1 MRLRSTSGQASVEYV
16 AVVALVAIVFV
27 VAGSFTLQ
35 GRAIAAATVGQLK
48 RGLCIVEGHDC
59 PEEHPPCQVSSAS
72 TSDDW
77 QVDIAFVRLGAGR
90 SAIVEH
96 KSDGQ
101 ILVTLADH
109 MDLGATG
116 GFGAN
121 LKIGDKIAFGGEVR
135 AAALASLGHGTTYRV
150 ADDRTAG
157 ELIRT
162 MRRERTDPK
171 FWQGLQALGSRVS
184 RTGHALSIDRPEWL
198 GEPRAADGRGRR
210 RWQRGS
216 LTGRRTVYLKGS
228 VSLDLQHDLASGGG
242 SLEGKVAVT
251 LDRHDKPVDLMVLG
265 TGNLQASSDLPALLQ
280 PVAGHLPAGVDRTW
294 QLEAHLDLTQ
304 PGRGK
309 AVLDSLAH
317 PSRLAHMVLDEGTV
331 EVNSYGNQQDVAA
344 VGGHVKVGLSL
355 GGEISHTTASRHL
368 LSAMEH
374 TPEGFWV
381 PRYDCLEAA

>member
-16 AVVALVAIVFV
+16 AVVAIVAIVFA

-72 TSDDW
+72 MSDDW

-162 MRRERTDPK
+162 MRRERTDPR

-184 RTGHALSIDRPEWL
+184 GP
-198 GEPRAADGRGRR
+198 
-210 RWQRGS
+210 
-216 LTGRRTVYLKGS
+216 
-228 VSLDLQHDLASGGG
+228 
-242 SLEGKVAVT
+242 VT
-251 LDRHDKPVDLMVLG
+251 R
-265 TGNLQASSDLPALLQ
+265 
-280 PVAGHLPAGVDRTW
+280 
-294 QLEAHLDLTQ
+294 
-304 PGRGK
+304 
-309 AVLDSLAH
+309 
-317 PSRLAHMVLDEGTV
+317 
-331 EVNSYGNQQDVAA
+331 
-344 VGGHVKVGLSL
+344 
-355 GGEISHTTASRHL
+355 
-368 LSAMEH
+368 
-374 TPEGFWV
+374 
-381 PRYDCLEAA
+381 

>member
-16 AVVALVAIVFV
+16 AVVAIVAIVFA

-162 MRRERTDPK
+162 MRRERTDPR

-184 RTGHALSIDRPEWL
+184 GPVTRYRSIDLSASASL
-198 GEPRAADGRGRR
+198 GPLTGAVGGG
-210 RWQRGS
+210 GS
-216 LTGRRTVYLKGS
+216 EDLLTGRKTVYLKGS

-280 PVAGHLPAGVDRTW
+280 PVAGHLPAGIDRTW